1 VQPRFTQPFLGWFP
15 ANLRKKARS
24 WQGRICMP
32 KNAHKKSF
40 SDHNCGCNEPSST
53 TMSLWEF
60 RNPQVM
66 IQIPSLCSSKVSEPN
81 HPFPWSESKRGQHQM
96 STPYKQTWQEQ
107 DHAKSEHQIG
117 SIIVRKI
124 DIVCLRPLITDIDM
138 CSSWTYT
145 EPIYAYIEYIHTYLY
160 IHILQYINKYWTCK
174 SKCIYMYMS

>member
-1 VQPRFTQPFLGWFP
+1 MSHHQPQWACESSGTHKSWFKFPPCALQKCLNQITRFHDQNQSG
-15 ANLRKKARS
+15 
-24 WQGRICMP
+24 
-32 KNAHKKSF
+32 
-40 SDHNCGCNEPSST
+40 DST
-53 TMSLWEF
+53 KWV
-60 RNPQVM
+60 P
-66 IQIPSLCSSKVSEPN
+66 
-81 HPFPWSESKRGQHQM
+81 
-96 STPYKQTWQEQ
+96 PYKQTWQEQ

-174 SKCIYMYMS
+174 SKCIYLYMS